1 MSPLLTHSS
10 NRAARPCHARRY
22 GEHCA
27 LLHGEVCE
35 YCQCQVLHPYD
46 PEQQR
51 RHRAECLSTHERDM
65 EHSFRMAKS
74 IDKACGICMEV
85 VVEKVGPRL
94 PSWDGVIGRKNGSG
108 HGVGSTERDWT
119 IHFESK

>member
-1 MSPLLTHSS
+1 MIPLPFRLHHDESLTHT
-10 NRAARPCHARRY
+10 PPGRY
-22 GEHCA
+22 GEYCA

-51 RHRAECLSTHERDM
+51 RHRADCLSSHERDM

-85 VVEKVGPRL
+85 VVEKVGALRAPIGEMFSVRRL
-94 PSWDGVIGRKNGSG
+94 YKV
-108 HGVGSTERDWT
+108 V
-119 IHFESK
+119 

>member
-1 MSPLLTHSS
+1 M
-10 NRAARPCHARRY
+10 
-22 GEHCA
+22 
-27 LLHGEVCE
+27 CE

-51 RHRAECLSTHERDM
+51 KHRAECLSTHERDM

-85 VVEKVGPRL
+85 VVEKVG
-94 PSWDGVIGRKNGSG
+94 GSAVECWG
-108 HGVGSTERDWT
+108 EMTDFSEEAD
-119 IHFESK
+119 